1 MPHYRKLIGQR
12 CYLSPCAPED
22 AELWARWETDLR
34 VAIPLGDEAYTVST
48 PRKAQDWIEQASH
61 AQEPVFT
68 IVTTEGD
75 VPIGRCLLFAVNPVD
90 RSAMLGILIGEAEYR
105 GQGYGTEALRLL
117 LDYAFNL
124 LNLHSVMLGTF
135 DFNAA
140 AQRCYQ
146 KVGFREIGRRRQA
159 RCIAG
164 RYYDAILMDLLAD
177 EFTSPMVGAMLPVG
191 QLPPND

>member
-1 MPHYRKLIGQR
+1 LPHYRKLVGPR

-34 VAIPLGDEAYTVST
+34 VALPLGDEAYTVST
-48 PRKAQDWIEQASH
+48 PQKALAWIEQASR
-61 AQEPVFT
+61 AGDPVFT
-68 IVTTEGD
+68 IVANEGD
-75 VPIGRCLLFAVNPVD
+75 VPIGRCLLFGVNQVD

-135 DFNAA
+135 AFNVAA
-140 AQRCYQ
+140 RRCYE
-146 KVGFREIGRRRQA
+146 KAGFREIGRRRQA

-164 RYYDAILMDLLAD
+164 RWYDAILMDLLAE
-177 EFTSPMVGAMLPVG
+177 EFTSPVVGGLLPA
-191 QLPPND
+191 